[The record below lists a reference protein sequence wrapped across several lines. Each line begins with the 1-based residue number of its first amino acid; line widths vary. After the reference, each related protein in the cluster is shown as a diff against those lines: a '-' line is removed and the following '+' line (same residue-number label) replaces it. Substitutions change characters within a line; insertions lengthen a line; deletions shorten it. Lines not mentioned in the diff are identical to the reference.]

1 MIIPIKKLKAILLFF
16 GTYTDPR
23 FLGKVKL
30 MKLFYFIDFE
40 HVRRYGAPITYDT
53 YVNLDHG
60 PIPSTIMNLVDS
72 VEDDSENSK
81 LADAI
86 SIIDGKGGL
95 KKVIPSRKFQE
106 RDKGYF
112 TESELKIMHEIA
124 NRFASATMKEI
135 EDASHK
141 EAPWSSTNF
150 LDKIPYSLA
159 VDDEDEK
166 EAVDLAMKLV
176 SD

>member
-53 YVNLDHG
+53 YVNLEHG

-72 VEDDSENSK
+72 VEDDSQNSR
-81 LADAI
+81 LGDVI
-86 SIIDGKGGL
+86 SIMDGIGGL

-112 TESELKIMHEIA
+112 ADSELKIMHEIA
-124 NRFASATMKEI
+124 SRFAGATMKEI

-141 EAPWSSTNF
+141 EAPWSRTNF
-150 LDKIPYSLA
+150 LDTIPYSLA